1 MRPNHGI
8 MGLPGYQKGA
18 LIRRLARYVAE
29 RAASARR
36 LPMDEAS
43 VLSRIERQGY
53 SQWLHGTAHPMGS
66 KGFLSANQPL
76 LGTRPFYQVRNPNVA
91 ATYTRFGDE
100 PLKIYS
106 RAPNQ
111 LVFDAGGAP
120 YSRIPIER
128 VRAGVHPSRLEEFD
142 RIVTKLTGASV
153 IKGGGPPSF
162 RTELW
167 LANKSYEPTLSSRRL
182 YEIAKEMKY
191 GGVDMDNIR
200 DALVSMPQRTSELW
214 DVPSLV
220 RMTIDPGLIRYP
232 DAVFDPL
239 WRGVNSPRA
248 GITGLI
254 GAETVS
260 NALRD
265 DQRKWHPPMRL
276 P

>member
-8 MGLPGYQKGA
+8 MGLPGYQGGA
-18 LIRRLARYVAE
+18 LIRRLAKEAAKAAK
-29 RAASARR
+29 RAALARKF
-36 LPMDEAS
+36 PMDEAS

-53 SQWLHGTAHPMGS
+53 SQWLHGTDHPLGS
-66 KGFLSANQPL
+66 RGFLSRSQPL
-76 LGTRPFYQVRNPNVA
+76 SGTQPFYQVRNPNVA
-91 ATYTRFGDE
+91 ATYTRSGDE

-142 RIVTKLTGASV
+142 RIRKTW
-153 IKGGGPPSF
+153 GG
-162 RTELW
+162 R
-167 LANKSYEPTLSSRRL
+167 PTVNTSEL
-182 YEIAKEMKY
+182 YEIAKEMGY

-200 DALVSMPQRTSELW
+200 DALLSRSKRTSEPW

-239 WRGVNSPRA
+239 LRGVNNPRA

-254 GAETVS
+254 GAETIS